1 MRFDA
6 RTAEN
11 GASLSHSLI
20 LPPAVPESVWLLSP
34 PTHFP
39 AAMCRSHGIY
49 WGRRQASGVLGHHPR
64 RAPPLMHPCAAR
76 SPLYTDIMRSHVFI
90 VWALLAALLASPV
103 LGGGGNTNAP
113 QR

>member
-49 WGRRQASGVLGHHPR
+49 WGQRQASEVLGHHPPVAR
-64 RAPPLMHPCAAR
+64 RRLCIRAPLAHR
-76 SPLYTDIMRSHVFI
+76 STQTS
-90 VWALLAALLASPV
+90 
-103 LGGGGNTNAP
+103 
-113 QR
+113 